1 MKNNIKVL
9 SVLPVLG
16 QPRHSKRISM
26 LQGSGFDVEV
36 VAFERD
42 YHKGRLPDCNI
53 KSLGKISHSKYLQ
66 RVFKLIKA
74 FQILRN
80 AIKNNDIIY
89 ASGPDMAYLT
99 LLAGIGFRKPIVL
112 EVGDIREIQIVKGFV
127 GNFVRIVDKY
137 LVQKCSLLVSTTPAF
152 INEYYKKWLN
162 VKIPSIVLENKL
174 EKNCYKKVFKNKTN
188 KIRIGYFGLL
198 RCNWSWEVLKNLA
211 ILNPDNIE
219 IILAGYPINPKGI
232 PEKANAINNIRYL
245 GEYKSPDDLSR
256 LYGQVDL
263 IWAVYPG
270 PEVVEKNQRW
280 AQMVCRSN
288 RFYESCYFQTPLI
301 SLKNSGDGIEV
312 KKYNIGLIIDN
323 QNINDVISKIEQI
336 SIKDLNYWKI
346 NMENV
351 PQDVFVY
358 TTEIEELKKSILQII
373 GKLDC

>member
-1 MKNNIKVL
+1 
-9 SVLPVLG
+9 
-16 QPRHSKRISM
+16 M
-26 LQGSGFDVEV
+26 LQGSGFNVEV

-53 KSLGKISHSKYLQ
+53 KSLGKISHGKYLQ

-80 AIKNNDIIY
+80 AIKNNDVVY

-99 LLAGIGFRKPIVL
+99 LLAGIGLSKPIVL
-112 EVGDIREIQIVKGFV
+112 EVGDIREIQVVKGFV
-127 GNFVRIVDKY
+127 GNFVRIVDKF

-174 EKNCYKKVFKNKTN
+174 EKNCYKIVFKNKTN

-336 SIKDLNYWKI
+336 SSKDLNYWKI

-351 PQDVFVY
+351 PQDVFVH

-373 GKLDC
+373 GKLDCK